1 MEAGELRHRLVIEA
15 PEYTRNND
23 GEAVISWTPI
33 HTVWGKIT
41 PIGGQEKLLAES
53 LKSALTHNI
62 LLRRVNCLAANM
74 RIRFGC
80 RIFEIVEI
88 KDDPTFAVSQLL
100 KVSEVLPE
108 VNDGEC
114 NQQ

>member
-23 GEAVISWTPI
+23 GEAVITWTPI
-33 HTVWGKIT
+33 NTVWGKIT

-53 LKSALTHNI
+53 LKSALTHNV
-62 LLRRVNCLAANM
+62 LLRRAGCLASNM
-74 RIRFGC
+74 RLRFGS
-80 RIFEIVEI
+80 RIFEIIEI

-100 KVSEVLPE
+100 KVSEILPG
-108 VNDGEC
+108 VDDGGC
-114 NQQ
+114 N